1 MSALAVDDI
10 RTVVWKE
17 SRSLFKF
24 QQNRSRYLFLII
36 PPVLLGLVFPWSWG
50 PDWVSEIPTLILAF
64 ITPVVIIGVTI
75 TDSFAGERERH
86 TLETLLASRLPD
98 RAILLGK
105 FLFSVVV
112 GWSITLVFLLLS
124 LVMVNIAHWQG
135 QILLYT
141 PTVALADLALS
152 FLAATLT
159 AGAGILVSLRA
170 ATAQQ
175 AAQTLMVFLIIPAIV
190 LQVAVA
196 LLSDQ
201 LNVILPR
208 LDGEMILI
216 IILAVLA
223 ILDVAVFWLASRR
236 FQRAKLVS

>member
-1 MSALAVDDI
+1 MSAIVTDI

-17 SRSLFKF
+17 SHSLFKF
-24 QQNRSRYLFLII
+24 QENRSRYLFLFLA
-36 PPVLLGLVFPWSWG
+36 PALLALVFPWTWG
-50 PDWVSEIPTLILAF
+50 PDWVSDIPTIILAF

-112 GWSITLVFLLLS
+112 GWGVTLVFLLLS
-124 LVMVNIAHWQG
+124 LIMVNIAYWDG
-135 QILLYT
+135 KILLYT

-152 FLAATLT
+152 FLTATLT
-159 AGAGILVSLRA
+159 AGGGILVSLRA

-175 AAQTLMVFLIIPAIV
+175 AAQTLMAFLIVPAIV
-190 LQVAVA
+190 LQVVVMFMRE
-196 LLSDQ
+196 Q
-201 LNVILPR
+201 LNEILPR
-208 LDGEMILI
+208 LDGEMILV
-216 IILAVLA
+216 ILLVTLT
-223 ILDVAVFWLASRR
+223 ILDVLVLWLAFWR
-236 FQRAKLVS
+236 FQRVKLVS